1 MEILLQHFE
10 YHLIIEVIQFALR
23 CYLHADNKRLEQLE
37 DHRRVTSK
45 TLVRYCSIREVD
57 NM

>member
-10 YHLIIEVIQFALR
+10 NHLIIEVIKFALG
-23 CYLHADNKRLEQLE
+23 CYLHAHNERLEQFE
-37 DHRRVTSK
+37 DNRGVTSK
-45 TLVRYCSIREVD
+45 TLVRYSSIREVD